1 MNFGFLH
8 QMQNATTIEQ
18 SKRISQARENL
29 RKTRKPKQS
38 PMIVVRSRITVNL
51 GGAQVF
57 RIGDNESAPKRDA
70 AKTLKT
76 VRASNGVH
84 AKTRVWENIGS
95 GSTGN
100 AENIKAHG
108 TQLTFDSPHQA
119 NASRRNIGPGQLQK
133 LLQTSG
139 HAVASAHRTIGRGQ
153 LQDRV
158 RNAAADALR

>member
-1 MNFGFLH
+1 MRDELWILAPDAKCDH
-8 QMQNATTIEQ
+8 DRTEQ
-18 SKRISQARENL
+18 AHITSSREAAKQKRNQ
-29 RKTRKPKQS
+29 
-38 PMIVVRSRITVNL
+38 
-51 GGAQVF
+51 
-57 RIGDNESAPKRDA
+57 SAPKRDA

-100 AENIKAHG
+100 AENIKVHG